1 MVWAMDYQTLF
12 NIAMGGIVAAMGW
25 FARALWDA
33 VASLRDDLHTLERDL
48 PKTYLAKDEF
58 KEGIREIK
66 DILSEMFRKIDDLKD
81 KKADK

>member
-1 MVWAMDYQTLF
+1 MIWAMDYQTLF
-12 NIAMGGIVAAMGW
+12 NIAVGSVVAAIGW

-33 VASLRDDLHTLERDL
+33 VASLREDLHSLEREL

-66 DILSEMFRKIDDLKD
+66 DILNEMFRKIDDLKD

>member
-1 MVWAMDYQTLF
+1 MDYQTLF
-12 NIAMGGIVAAMGW
+12 NLAIGVIVAGLGW

-33 VASLRDDLHTLERDL
+33 VSSLRDDLHSLERDL

-58 KEGIREIK
+58 KEGIKEIK
-66 DILSEMFRKIDDLKD
+66 EILSEMFRKIDDLKD

>member
-1 MVWAMDYQTLF
+1 MDYQTLF
-12 NIAMGGIVAAMGW
+12 NITMGCIVAAIGW

-33 VASLRDDLHTLERDL
+33 VASLREDLHSLEREL

-66 DILSEMFRKIDDLKD
+66 EILSEMFRKIDDLKD

>member
-1 MVWAMDYQTLF
+1 MDYQTLF
-12 NIAMGGIVAAMGW
+12 NIAVGSVVAAIGW

-33 VASLRDDLHTLERDL
+33 VASLREDLHSLEREL

>member
-1 MVWAMDYQTLF
+1 MDYQTLF
-12 NIAMGGIVAAMGW
+12 NIAIGCIVAAIGW

-33 VASLRDDLHTLERDL
+33 VASLREDLHSLEREL

-66 DILSEMFRKIDDLKD
+66 EILGEMFRKIDALND

>member
-1 MVWAMDYQTLF
+1 MIWAMDYQTLF
-12 NIAMGGIVAAMGW
+12 NIAVGSVVAAIGW

-33 VASLRDDLHTLERDL
+33 VASLREDLHSLEREL

>member
-1 MVWAMDYQTLF
+1 MDYQTLF
-12 NIAMGGIVAAMGW
+12 NLALGAIVAGLGW
-25 FARALWDA
+25 FGRALWDA
-33 VASLRDDLHTLERDL
+33 VAALRKDLHSLEREL

-66 DILSEMFRKIDDLKD
+66 DILAEMFRKIDDIKD

>member
-1 MVWAMDYQTLF
+1 MIWAMDYQTLF
-12 NIAMGGIVAAMGW
+12 NIAIGAIVAAIGW

-33 VASLRDDLHTLERDL
+33 VASLREDLHSLEREL

-66 DILSEMFRKIDDLKD
+66 DILGEMFRKIDDLKD

>member
-1 MVWAMDYQTLF
+1 MDYQTLF
-12 NIAMGGIVAAMGW
+12 NIAIGVIVAAIGW

-33 VASLRDDLHTLERDL
+33 VASLREDLHSLERDL

-66 DILSEMFRKIDDLKD
+66 EILSEMFRKIDDLKD

>member
-1 MVWAMDYQTLF
+1 MDYQTLF
-12 NIAMGGIVAAMGW
+12 NIAVGSVVAAIGW

-33 VASLRDDLHTLERDL
+33 VASLREDLHSLEREL

-66 DILSEMFRKIDDLKD
+66 EILGEMFRKIDALND